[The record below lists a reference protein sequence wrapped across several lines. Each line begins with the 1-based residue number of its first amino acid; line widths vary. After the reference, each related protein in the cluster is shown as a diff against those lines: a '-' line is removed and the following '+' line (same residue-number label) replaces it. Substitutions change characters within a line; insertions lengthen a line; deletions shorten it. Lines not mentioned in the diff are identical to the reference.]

1 MIKGNSTI
9 ACPDA
14 IFNPTKD
21 PYLLPYRIL
30 IKNKG
35 PGDKTPEVDISITW
49 SENSIGDI
57 IPYTSKRSS
66 KRNNKNVLSSK

>member
-21 PYLLPYRIL
+21 PYLLPYRRL

-35 PGDKTPEVDISITW
+35 PGDKTPEVETTIT
-49 SENSIGDI
+49 
-57 IPYTSKRSS
+57 
-66 KRNNKNVLSSK
+66 

>member
-21 PYLLPYRIL
+21 PYLLPYRRL

-35 PGDKTPEVDISITW
+35 PGDKTPEVDHSMQ
-49 SENSIGDI
+49 SPHDNS
-57 IPYTSKRSS
+57 
-66 KRNNKNVLSSK
+66 

>member
-21 PYLLPYRIL
+21 PYLPPYKIL

-35 PGDKTPEVDISITW
+35 PGDKTPDVDTSIT
-49 SENSIGDI
+49 
-57 IPYTSKRSS
+57 
-66 KRNNKNVLSSK
+66 